1 MDTTTT
7 TLHFD
12 LNTHQVIGPAGA
24 LPVTTS
30 DQQAARFLMLLEGQC
45 LDDNIT
51 AVAQRFGLSRPRY
64 YQLLDSYLAEGVEG
78 LKPQKTGPKS
88 NYRRTDQAVRQIL
101 RYLFLD
107 TSASPEVITQK
118 LRQTGFSISLRTVHR
133 VIADFG
139 LQKKTLRTQPQKSAS
154 PSPHSTRPKRNPPAT
169 GRRPQRGTRGPATPG
184 R

>member
-64 YQLLDSYLAEGVEG
+64 YQLLDSYLAEGG
-78 LKPQKTGPKS
+78 
-88 NYRRTDQAVRQIL
+88 
-101 RYLFLD
+101 
-107 TSASPEVITQK
+107 
-118 LRQTGFSISLRTVHR
+118 
-133 VIADFG
+133 
-139 LQKKTLRTQPQKSAS
+139 
-154 PSPHSTRPKRNPPAT
+154 
-169 GRRPQRGTRGPATPG
+169 GT
-184 R
+184 